1 MNIGALIF
9 PDMDQLDF
17 TGPFEV
23 LARLPE
29 TRFYLLWKNKKPIR
43 DIHGLMLTPT
53 TTLVRCPPLDI
64 LIIPGGAGQEALMED
79 EAVIFF
85 IRQRAPRARIVL
97 SVCTGALLCG
107 AAGLLIGRPATTH
120 WAALDLLALFGAIP
134 SPKRFVS
141 SGNLITCAGVTS
153 GIDGALAAV
162 AQISGKDRARRIQL
176 AMEYAPEPPFHCGS
190 ISDAP
195 AHVIASARRQ
205 FAPMIAK
212 RLKTARRIAKKLGVK

>member
-9 PDMDQLDF
+9 PDMNQLDF

-23 LARLPE
+23 LARLPGA
-29 TRFYLLWKNKKPIR
+29 RFHLLWKNKKPVR

-64 LIIPGGAGQEALMED
+64 LIVPGGGGQEALMED
-79 EAVIFF
+79 DAVISF
-85 IRQRAPRARIVL
+85 IRQRASQARVVL

-134 SPKRFVS
+134 SAQRVVS
-141 SGNLITCAGVTS
+141 SGNMITCAGVTS
-153 GIDGALAAV
+153 GIDGALAAA
-162 AQISGKDRARRIQL
+162 AQMIGADRARMIQL
-176 AMEYAPEPPFHCGS
+176 AMEYAPEPPFHSGS
-190 ISDAP
+190 ISAAP
-195 AHVIASARRQ
+195 AHLLALARRQ
-205 FAPMIAK
+205 FAPITAK
-212 RLKTARRIAKKLGVK
+212 RLKTARRIAIKLGVK